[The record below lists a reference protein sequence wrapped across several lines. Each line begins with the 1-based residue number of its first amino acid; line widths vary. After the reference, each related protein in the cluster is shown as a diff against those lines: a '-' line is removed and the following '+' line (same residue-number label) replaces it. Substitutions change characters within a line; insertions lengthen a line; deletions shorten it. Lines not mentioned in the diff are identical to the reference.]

1 MNNYGFNFNTTY
13 LDLPEEFYKVQNP
26 SDVPIPKNI
35 IINDKLATSL
45 GLDLSKL
52 DQNKILI
59 GTNSGLKTF
68 DFVIDSLN
76 NFDTSLNFF
85 SKETQKESPG

>member
-52 DQNKILI
+52 DQNKKAKL
-59 GTNSGLKTF
+59 F
-68 DFVIDSLN
+68 
-76 NFDTSLNFF
+76 
-85 SKETQKESPG
+85 